1 LLIWSSTQPPKRRPP
16 ASAAGSEKKT
26 RQSKLAK
33 ENNISAE
40 EEAEIKEAYHL
51 FSVPHEDYENE
62 KEGVIPTQDV
72 RKAIMYEVP

>member
-1 LLIWSSTQPPKRRPP
+1 MVVYAASKTPSSSFCSRFR
-16 ASAAGSEKKT
+16 EKT

-51 FSVPHEDYENE
+51 FPYHM
-62 KEGVIPTQDV
+62 K
-72 RKAIMYEVP
+72 IMKTRRRV